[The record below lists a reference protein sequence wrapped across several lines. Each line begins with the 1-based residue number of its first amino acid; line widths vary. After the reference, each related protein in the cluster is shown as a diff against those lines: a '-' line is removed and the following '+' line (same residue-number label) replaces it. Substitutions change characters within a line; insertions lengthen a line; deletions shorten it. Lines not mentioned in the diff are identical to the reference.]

1 MSGAEAVIGLIAGV
15 IGLLEAANKAYDTI
29 KDIAG
34 LPKAF
39 EEVSQRI
46 PLVLQIL
53 EHAKTNAEQAPGQT
67 INAITPVITACKR
80 EAEVLND
87 ILVKLA
93 NGDSGWD
100 QNKYVQMVKCKGK
113 KARVEDLMRKIVENV
128 HFLASD
134 KTMKLATAQQLQE
147 LRLAVDGLI
156 HVEPSA
162 PDEISGRGDSVTIQH
177 GGSGSQNNHIDYSN
191 SFTTWNN
198 RGNGPMVQGNP
209 TITYNGSPAGQ

>member
-1 MSGAEAVIGLIAGV
+1 MSGAEVVIGLIAGV

-46 PLVLQIL
+46 PLV
-53 EHAKTNAEQAPGQT
+53 
-67 INAITPVITACKR
+67 
-80 EAEVLND
+80 EAEDLRD

-113 KARVEDLMRKIVENV
+113 KTRVEDLMKKIVENIQ
-128 HFLASD
+128 FLASD
-134 KTMKLATAQQLQE
+134 QTMKLATSQQLQE
-147 LRLAVDGLI
+147 LRLAVDGLT

-162 PDEISGRGDSVTIQH
+162 PDEVSGRGDSVTIH
-177 GGSGSQNNHIDYSN
+177 HSGNGPQNNHIDNSN

-198 RGNGPMVQGNP
+198 HGNGHMVQGNIYYGTP
-209 TITYNGSPAGQ
+209 PGQ